1 MTALQEDLEA
11 LRSALSTSVVLLSAC
26 RTGRFVLWQRAGKNV
41 CKYPFEAEPQR
52 GILFFLGLDLGISV
66 IQRNSDK
73 QSYHRRR
80 LSSAFRL
87 QDKRLAETYR
97 GRTYRRP

>member
-41 CKYPFEAEPQR
+41 CKNPFEAEPQR
-52 GILFFLGLDLGISV
+52 GM
-66 IQRNSDK
+66 K
-73 QSYHRRR
+73 
-80 LSSAFRL
+80 SSWITIIWS
-87 QDKRLAETYR
+87 KLAETYR

>member
-41 CKYPFEAEPQR
+41 CKNPFEAEPQR
-52 GILFFLGLDLGISV
+52 GYLDPLVFGYITV
-66 IQRNSDK
+66 FIM
-73 QSYHRRR
+73 
-80 LSSAFRL
+80 
-87 QDKRLAETYR
+87 AETYR